1 MEIRLESTK
10 YIGLAIGII
19 GIIALIFLLPQE
31 KAFQIGTIT
40 QSNEGEK
47 AILTG
52 TIKDLSLS
60 NGNAFFQIE
69 NNGSINAVYFSPKN
83 EQIILM
89 SESNFDTPPIY
100 IHADD
105 YPNYLVCGKVIDVM
119 KKPDEFS
126 FMRNESGR
134 DILKEIGPISKAD
147 YDYYEKL

>member
-83 EQIILM
+83 EQIIL
-89 SESNFDTPPIY
+89 
-100 IHADD
+100 
-105 YPNYLVCGKVIDVM
+105 
-119 KKPDEFS
+119 
-126 FMRNESGR
+126 
-134 DILKEIGPISKAD
+134 LKENATIQARGKIALYKNELQIIISEVKKVD
-147 YDYYEKL
+147 